1 MAAQQSHNWIA
12 VASADHVQRGQADG
26 YMQVCHGKAAPLRR
40 LQAGDRVVYYSP
52 SQIFGS
58 KIKLQAFTAIGL
70 VKPRDAYQADMGD
83 GFHPYR
89 RDVVWTPARQACIL
103 PLLQTLEFSANVKN
117 WGYQFRYGLFAISE
131 HDMRCIA
138 AAMGAEA
145 SLFDA
150 GESFALPHP
159 ETNLQ
164 LSLDI
169 N

>member
-1 MAAQQSHNWIA
+1 MNTQQSRNWIA
-12 VASADHVQRGQADG
+12 VASADHVERGQADG

-40 LQAGDRVVYYSP
+40 MRAGDRVVYYSP

-58 KIKLQAFTAIGL
+58 KIKLQAFTAIGRI
-70 VKPRDAYQADMGD
+70 KPRDTYQADMGG
-83 GFHPYR
+83 GFLPYR
-89 RDVVWTPARQACIL
+89 RDVAWSPARPACIL

-131 HDMRCIA
+131 HDMRSIA
-138 AAMGAEA
+138 AAMGVEA
-145 SLFDA
+145 SLFDT
-150 GESFALPHP
+150 GESFALRHP